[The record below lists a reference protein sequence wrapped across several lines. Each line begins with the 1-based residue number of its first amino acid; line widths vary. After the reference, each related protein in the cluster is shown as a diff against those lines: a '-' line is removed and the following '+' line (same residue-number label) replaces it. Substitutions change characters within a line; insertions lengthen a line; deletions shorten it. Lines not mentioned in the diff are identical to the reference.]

1 MNEKQDN
8 LIHCTEIQYAIWTEG
23 PHAAPASHLES
34 CQPCR
39 EQSRRAGDLGAALHG
54 LRRREAMVP
63 LELEA
68 SILDAVSRTRLD
80 RARNVVSHP
89 SFWKGA
95 AVAGAAAATAVAGLL
110 VARRLAGRPD
120 DADDDAEELVA

>member
-1 MNEKQDN
+1 MNERHE

-23 PHAAPASHLES
+23 PQAAPAAHLETCS
-34 CQPCR
+34 ACR
-39 EQSRRAGDLGAALHG
+39 EQSRRAADLGAALAG

-68 SILDAVSRTRLD
+68 SILDAVSQTRLD
-80 RARNVVSHP
+80 RARGVVSHP
-89 SFWKGA
+89 NFWKGA

-110 VARRLAGRPD
+110 VARRLSRADAGEP
-120 DADDDAEELVA
+120 AEEPEELVA